1 MTVEMAPAGRAGEV
15 VKVEARAWGRALGE
29 EELIHGHTER
39 GAEERGPETWQ
50 GVWMHVRVQGPEGLG
65 DSLLSLSGRYSTA
78 IPTPHACPCPQ
89 PRKVKSVL
97 P

>member
-39 GAEERGPETWQ
+39 GGGGAR
-50 GVWMHVRVQGPEGLG
+50 
-65 DSLLSLSGRYSTA
+65 A
-78 IPTPHACPCPQ
+78 
-89 PRKVKSVL
+89 
-97 P
+97 